1 MLRGDLALVPASYAN
16 FLNAVSVRAHAQMRH
31 RDRGKEFAVI
41 KFGKIIRDESG
52 ASAAE
57 YALILA
63 IIGSVIAV
71 AALGLGTSIGDRMT
85 AAASC
90 ISGGTTASCSG

>member
-1 MLRGDLALVPASYAN
+1 MTK
-16 FLNAVSVRAHAQMRH
+16 FLKLLK
-31 RDRGKEFAVI
+31 DK
-41 KFGKIIRDESG
+41 SG

-63 IIGSVIAV
+63 IIGSAIAV
-71 AALGLGTSIGDRMT
+71 AALGLGSAIGNRMN

-90 ISGGTTASCSG
+90 ISGGTTAACTTTP

>member
-1 MLRGDLALVPASYAN
+1 MKN
-16 FLNAVSVRAHAQMRH
+16 FLKLLK
-31 RDRGKEFAVI
+31 DK
-41 KFGKIIRDESG
+41 SG

-63 IIGSVIAV
+63 IVGSAIAV
-71 AALGLGTSIGDRMT
+71 AALGLGNAVGNRMN

-90 ISGGTTASCSG
+90 INGGTSAACAASAASS